1 MPACPGCA
9 APFTLGQRFC
19 RSCGTALAGV
29 PVRQPPAA
37 VIGDHAYTYVPTDAD
52 DDLFEPGDSEISDW
66 CEVCAAPTAGGAPMC
81 AACTGDVPRQA
92 PVPAASPPY
101 APGGAGP
108 AGPPREDT
116 MVGLYARSLSPDD
129 TPQASLPDVAEV
141 RPPAPASPEASA
153 ADLRSQPPAKEE
165 RGLARGGT
173 KLSDRLKGLKTL
185 PARGLAI
192 GGGALAAV
200 LVLAIL
206 GIALLTGGDDTE
218 SQAQAGRAP
227 LTGSTDSTSPTGT
240 VRAHWEAIAAGDY
253 PSAYAQLSSQFR
265 EEASLEDWTS
275 DMREKAPRVN
285 LVRVQFLRA
294 LDGDNAE
301 VAVEVVTRNADE
313 AQCVRFDGRVGV
325 VKENDVW
332 RYWAGGRGDT
342 FTRRETLPA
351 SDARCASLVGDR

>member
-1 MPACPGCA
+1 
-9 APFTLGQRFC
+9 
-19 RSCGTALAGV
+19 
-29 PVRQPPAA
+29 
-37 VIGDHAYTYVPTDAD
+37 
-52 DDLFEPGDSEISDW
+52 
-66 CEVCAAPTAGGAPMC
+66 
-81 AACTGDVPRQA
+81 
-92 PVPAASPPY
+92 
-101 APGGAGP
+101 
-108 AGPPREDT
+108 

-165 RGLARGGT
+165 RGSARGGT

-313 AQCVRFDGRVGV
+313 AQCVRFDGRVRV
-325 VKENDVW
+325 VRENDVW
-332 RYWAGGRGDT
+332 RYRAGGRGDT

-351 SDARCASLVGDR
+351 SDARCAPLVGDR